1 MGLSRAGLTV
11 LRDYFARMDSVG
23 REFLLLSG
31 VMLSQGLG
39 DLVAQRVTDA
49 KYRKRL
55 RGSFQKIREE
65 FDRKHSDETIMLA
78 RGEMVA
84 ISVGHERIFLTLL
97 TMLEPVFRRVPG
109 AESDPSPV
117 GSASRLREYIARCG
131 DCGHKVDLKN
141 DRTGMKMQLKC
152 AKCGAVMSLPPD
164 TE

>member
-117 GSASRLREYIARCG
+117 GSASRLRETSHAVVIAGMRWTS
-131 DCGHKVDLKN
+131 
-141 DRTGMKMQLKC
+141 RTTGP
-152 AKCGAVMSLPPD
+152 A
-164 TE
+164 